1 MDHWCIKN
9 VIHAGLALRL
19 ASWKH
24 AGDPLIIDRQ
34 TNGLSRSF
42 CKMTIL
48 ILKQSELKLRIA
60 GELKVE
66 GCSALSLFLNIFGSD
81 QTRCCLTYI
90 HCILHSFELSSHFLT
105 TVDYCVFIPGL
116 ERARSLQHLHSVT
129 INPVL
134 N

>member
-60 GELKVE
+60 GELKLKDALL
-66 GCSALSLFLNIFGSD
+66 CRYSSTSSA
-81 QTRCCLTYI
+81 QTK
-90 HCILHSFELSSHFLT
+90 HAA
-105 TVDYCVFIPGL
+105 V
-116 ERARSLQHLHSVT
+116 
-129 INPVL
+129 
-134 N
+134 